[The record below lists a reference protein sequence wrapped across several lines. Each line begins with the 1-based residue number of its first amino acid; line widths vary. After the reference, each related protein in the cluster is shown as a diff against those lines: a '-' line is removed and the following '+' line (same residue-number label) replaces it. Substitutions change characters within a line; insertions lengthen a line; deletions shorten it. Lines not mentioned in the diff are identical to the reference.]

1 MAPAQACQRT
11 WRRRHCAAVCQDTLA
26 LRHPSIVLPPAVT
39 GLLKGMEESKT
50 ASLRAAFLAD
60 VERLLPAKRGRK
72 RMVPGPLPPLPGT
85 AAAAPGPSLAR
96 RHAAVQG
103 LRAFV
108 LSSPYDVP
116 AWLPGVLMALVR
128 LAGEPAPI
136 RRVFTTEGSPCLGP

>member
-1 MAPAQACQRT
+1 
-11 WRRRHCAAVCQDTLA
+11 
-26 LRHPSIVLPPAVT
+26 
-39 GLLKGMEESKT
+39 
-50 ASLRAAFLAD
+50 
-60 VERLLPAKRGRK
+60 
-72 RMVPGPLPPLPGT
+72 MVPGPLPLPA

-136 RRVFTTEGSPCLGP
+136 RRVFTTERGRTCLGP